1 MFFATTATV
10 VIAHAIVS
18 GIANWDRGGDRD
30 VLTPEWWPER
40 QITGLVYFLPF
51 LCLWYATN
59 ASWLDL
65 LAYYIIPAALMIL
78 TQSPGRGSYGDAAT
92 VKRRDNE
99 KLRHLLN
106 LIPGLEEKPDPIN
119 SELIIPNPARDA
131 AGLFVLGLIMGLVP
145 AAAMVYAGSWLSALV
160 VLAGFM
166 SMPIWYFADN
176 VWLAKIPNE
185 INEWHI
191 SWAEWWHG
199 TAIGLSCSLAAYLAY

>member
-160 VLAGFM
+160 VLAGFCLCRFGILPTT
-166 SMPIWYFADN
+166 SGWRRYQTRSTGG
-176 VWLAKIPNE
+176 
-185 INEWHI
+185 I
-191 SWAEWWHG
+191 SR
-199 TAIGLSCSLAAYLAY
+199 GLSGGMEPQSASRALWRPT